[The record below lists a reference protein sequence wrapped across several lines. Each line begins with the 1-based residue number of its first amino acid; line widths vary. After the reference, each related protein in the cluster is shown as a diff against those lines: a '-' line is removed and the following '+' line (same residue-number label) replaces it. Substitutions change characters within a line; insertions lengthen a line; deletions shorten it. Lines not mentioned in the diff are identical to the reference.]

1 MFDHAISMNN
11 YTLKDPT
18 PLGREYMVEK
28 FNLAFNMNKYY
39 WVFKKIFDEFK
50 KHIKIEILNHP

>member
-1 MFDHAISMNN
+1 MNN